1 MYVAVCICST
11 ENYRPKPITTRC
23 DYCGSWLSKEY
34 FEKVENKKEGKKDDS
49 KTKDAN

>member
-23 DYCGSWLSKEY
+23 DYCGSWLSKDY
-34 FEKVENKKEGKKDDS
+34 FEKVTKEGKKDDT
-49 KTKDAN
+49 KTKGSN